1 MVGVKRV
8 ISAADGTPYNEINS
22 FISES
27 HIVVFSQYEGKD
39 VFIIFPLDVSEF
51 EFSLIQVPDTLDE
64 LDRKLY
70 DLVEEHI
77 EKVSTSNKLEISIYE
92 DY

>member
-8 ISAADGTPYNEINS
+8 ISAADGTPYDEINS
-22 FISES
+22 FTSENY
-27 HIVVFSQYEGKD
+27 VGVFSQYGGKD
-39 VFIIFPLDVSEF
+39 VFVVFPLDGSEF
-51 EFSLIQVPDTLDE
+51 EFSLIQAPDTLDE
-64 LDRKLY
+64 LDQELY
-70 DLVEEHI
+70 NLVEEHI